1 MKTKIIFTM
10 LILSFISTSCSN
22 ENNEECYDMGNG
34 SCINENNEFIEK
46 NEIIDIQKQLE
57 RDVDRLC
64 GIVISKMPNLEAK
77 STYVEGY
84 LNILEKYGLYE
95 TGRKV
100 NQTFD
105 DLMVVIRV
113 GDMCNIMTLKSIK
126 ELQLRQ

>member
-10 LILSFISTSCSN
+10 LILSIISTSCSN
-22 ENNEECYDMGNG
+22 ENNEECYDIGNG

-57 RDVDRLC
+57 MDVDRLC

-77 STYVEGY
+77 STYVE
-84 LNILEKYGLYE
+84 
-95 TGRKV
+95 V

-113 GDMCNIMTLKSIK
+113 GDMCNIVTLKSIK

>member
-1 MKTKIIFTM
+1 
-10 LILSFISTSCSN
+10 
-22 ENNEECYDMGNG
+22 MGNG

>member
-1 MKTKIIFTM
+1 MWYKYVKYLLKQRNMKTKIIFTM
-10 LILSFISTSCSN
+10 LILSIISTSWSN
-22 ENNEECYDMGNG
+22 EINEE
-34 SCINENNEFIEK
+34 
-46 NEIIDIQKQLE
+46 QLE

-64 GIVISKMPNLEAK
+64 GVVISKMPNLEAK

-113 GDMCNIMTLKSIK
+113 GDMCNIVTLKSIK
-126 ELQLRQ
+126 ELKRQQLLWYYILFK